1 MILLS
6 NNNNNNNNTDTCVLT
21 LPLRV
26 EKWQE
31 DCLLKRFEAARRIYN
46 SLLNFEL
53 KKLRQLERTVEY
65 RQIQSV
71 ISSAYRS
78 NTKDSPECKDAF
90 KRREKLISANGISE
104 NGFKSDVKFFYKHFD
119 GLIGSSVAV
128 HCIAVQLWAA
138 FDKYLSGSGK
148 EIHFKRLG
156 DISSLKGYSVKGK
169 SGGREIIF
177 RGQYVEWTRKKKKL
191 LLPLKIDPDNEYER
205 EMLSRRVKY
214 VRIIK
219 KPGKNRLRWYA
230 QLTLEGKPALKYSA
244 GTGKPI
250 HSVGKGNVGIDIG
263 PQTVAYASDK
273 EVALLELADR
283 VTNIEHQKKKLQRK
297 LDRSRRATNPDNYKP
312 DGTIKR
318 GVKLTR
324 NKSKRY
330 LKLQSK
336 LAYIQHRQAEIRKL
350 QHTCLANHMLTLGDR
365 FFVEKMNWPG
375 LAHRAKET
383 SISEKTGRYKR
394 KKRFGKS
401 LANKAPAMFI
411 SILKRKCETLGLP
424 GVVEVDTYNLK
435 ASQYNHLSDTYEKKS
450 LSERWNYMPISD
462 GSDSSKTKRIQ
473 RDLYSAFLLQ
483 HTIPQPCSFDKEALR
498 IDYPNFVTMHDA
510 EIHRLESLPK
520 TITSMGVRRS
530 HS

>member
-1 MILLS
+1 M
-6 NNNNNNNNTDTCVLT
+6 
-21 LPLRV
+21 
-26 EKWQE
+26 
-31 DCLLKRFEAARRIYN
+31 
-46 SLLNFEL
+46 
-53 KKLRQLERTVEY
+53 
-65 RQIQSV
+65 
-71 ISSAYRS
+71 
-78 NTKDSPECKDAF
+78 
-90 KRREKLISANGISE
+90 
-104 NGFKSDVKFFYKHFD
+104 
-119 GLIGSSVAV
+119 
-128 HCIAVQLWAA
+128 
-138 FDKYLSGSGK
+138 
-148 EIHFKRLG
+148 
-156 DISSLKGYSVKGK
+156 
-169 SGGREIIF
+169 
-177 RGQYVEWTRKKKKL
+177 
-191 LLPLKIDPDNEYER
+191 
-205 EMLSRRVKY
+205 
-214 VRIIK
+214 
-219 KPGKNRLRWYA
+219 
-230 QLTLEGKPALKYSA
+230 
-244 GTGKPI
+244 
-250 HSVGKGNVGIDIG
+250 
-263 PQTVAYASDK
+263 
-273 EVALLELADR
+273 
-283 VTNIEHQKKKLQRK
+283 
-297 LDRSRRATNPDNYKP
+297 DRSRRATNPDNYKP

-520 TITSMGVRRS
+520 TVTSMGVRRS